1 MRQRTFRLQM
11 LHKMPKQPRI
21 LPMHRILLLRLK
33 MILLIITLLK
43 NPLDNLPIRRL
54 LLNQFPI
61 HTHDLEKI
69 AFIAFIVFIDFI
81 AFIVF
86 YID

>member
-1 MRQRTFRLQM
+1 
-11 LHKMPKQPRI
+11 
-21 LPMHRILLLRLK
+21 

-69 AFIAFIVFIDFI
+69 CFFAFLILLILLLLLLLLFD
-81 AFIVF
+81 
-86 YID
+86 